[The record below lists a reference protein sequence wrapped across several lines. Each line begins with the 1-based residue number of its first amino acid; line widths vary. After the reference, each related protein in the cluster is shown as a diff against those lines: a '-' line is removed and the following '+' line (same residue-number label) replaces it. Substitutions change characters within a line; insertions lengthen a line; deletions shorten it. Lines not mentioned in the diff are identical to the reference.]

1 MKQIGFI
8 GLGTMGAPMALN
20 LLRKGYAVTVYN
32 RSADKAAELVQSGAS
47 LAATPAEAVSGAEVL
62 FTMLS
67 NDSAVESVFYG
78 ENGVLEKAG
87 EGLTVIDSST
97 ISPALSQRL
106 HADLGQRGAKFLD
119 APVTGSKPAA
129 EAATLVFM
137 VGGDRPVFD
146 AQHALLS
153 DLGSKVLYMG
163 PSGSGSYTK
172 LAHNTIVGI
181 NAIGLMEGLSIATKA
196 GLAPEQFLQI
206 VQAGSAGS
214 KQAELKGPKI
224 LARDFSNQ
232 FSLKLML
239 KDLLLASELTG
250 KFQLP
255 APVLHAATTVFQMGL
270 SKGLGEDDLAA
281 AIQCYEEWMNEKVEK
296 KDGQ

>member
-1 MKQIGFI
+1 MKRIGFI
-8 GLGTMGAPMALN
+8 GMGTMGKPMALN
-20 LLRKGYAVTVYN
+20 LVRKGYPVTVYN
-32 RSADKAAELVQSGAS
+32 RSTDKTDELVLAGAS
-47 LAATPAEAVSGAEVL
+47 RAATPAEAASQADVL

-67 NDSAVESVFYG
+67 NDSAVEDAFYG
-78 ENGVLEKAG
+78 ENGVLRTVKDG
-87 EGLTVIDSST
+87 VTVIDSST
-97 ISPALSQRL
+97 ISPSLSQRL
-106 HADLGQRGAKFLD
+106 HADLGARNASFLD

-137 VGGDRPVFD
+137 VGGDRDVFD

-153 DLGSKVLYMG
+153 ELGSKVLYMG
-163 PSGSGSYTK
+163 PSGSGSYAK

-224 LARDFSNQ
+224 IERDFSNQ

-255 APVLHAATTVFQMGL
+255 APALHAATTVFQMGL
-270 SKGLGEDDLAA
+270 SKGLGEEDLAA
-281 AIQCYEEWMNEKVEK
+281 AIQCYEEWMHERVEK
-296 KDGQ
+296 KDK

>member
-1 MKQIGFI
+1 MER
-8 GLGTMGAPMALN
+8 PP
-20 LLRKGYAVTVYN
+20 LLEFR
-32 RSADKAAELVQSGAS
+32 Q
-47 LAATPAEAVSGAEVL
+47 VSKI
-62 FTMLS
+62 
-67 NDSAVESVFYG
+67 YG
-78 ENGVLEKAG
+78 EGAAA
-87 EGLTVIDSST
+87 IR
-97 ISPALSQRL
+97 ALD
-106 HADLGQRGAKFLD
+106 HVDLSIRTHEFVAI
-119 APVTGSKPAA
+119 
-129 EAATLVFM
+129 
-137 VGGDRPVFD
+137 
-146 AQHALLS
+146 
-153 DLGSKVLYMG
+153 MG

-224 LARDFSNQ
+224 LDRDFSNQ

-270 SKGLGEDDLAA
+270 SKGLGEEDLAA

>member
-1 MKQIGFI
+1 MKRIGFI
-8 GLGTMGAPMALN
+8 GMGTMGKPMALN
-20 LLRKGYAVTVYN
+20 LVRKGYPVTVYN
-32 RSADKAAELVQSGAS
+32 RSTDKTDELARAGAS
-47 LAATPAEAVSGAEVL
+47 VAATPAEAAAQADVV

-67 NDSAVESVFYG
+67 NDSVVEDAFYG
-78 ENGVLEKAG
+78 ENGVLRSVKDG
-87 EGLTVIDSST
+87 VTVIDSST
-97 ISPALSQRL
+97 ISPSLSQRL
-106 HADLGQRGAKFLD
+106 HADLGARNASFLD

-137 VGGDRPVFD
+137 VGGDRDVFEG
-146 AQHALLS
+146 QHALLS
-153 DLGSKVLYMG
+153 ELGSKVLYMG
-163 PSGSGSYTK
+163 PSGSGSYAK

-224 LARDFSNQ
+224 IERDFSNQ

-255 APVLHAATTVFQMGL
+255 APALHAATTVFQMGL
-270 SKGLGEDDLAA
+270 SKGLGEEDLAA
-281 AIQCYEEWMNEKVEK
+281 AIQCYEEWMHERVEK
-296 KDGQ
+296 KDK